1 MAEQQQFEG
10 QYDDEQVL
18 LVFRRHPIAMRK
30 GLYLLLALTLVGALP
45 VLFNPAS
52 NQSYLLFIGAFI
64 IGMLGLIYHWI
75 GWYFSVFVVTDLR
88 FRQLMQKGLFGRSVV
103 DIGLNKIQ
111 NISYNVD
118 GFSAAVFG
126 FGTLIIQ
133 TYVGDLVLDK
143 VAHPSKIYTQ
153 LHQIIKDNGQQDER
167 PTGQDQ
173 ELSPQD

>member
-1 MAEQQQFEG
+1 MAESQQFEG

-30 GLYLLLALTLVGALP
+30 GLYVLLALTLVGAFP
-45 VLFNPAS
+45 VLFNPAA
-52 NQSYLLFIGAFI
+52 NQSYIIFIGAFVA
-64 IGMLGLIYHWI
+64 GLLGLIYHWI

-126 FGTLIIQ
+126 YGTLIIQ

-167 PTGQDQ
+167 STGQDQ